1 MYTSGSF
8 KMMAKLSMR
17 NTKNKVY
24 LVSAVYV
31 IIVTVMNFLIN
42 QLVGMS
48 EFLDKVYDA
57 MNAGIMPGYSELIHM
72 LPHPE
77 IWELIISLA
86 LSLMVNFVGIGFAG
100 YCLKVSRG
108 QEGKVSDLMCGFEF
122 FGRAFVILLLRTI
135 FVALWSMIFVVPGII
150 VAIKYS
156 QSYYVMFDNP
166 DLSAYRCMRASGN
179 LMQGFK
185 SFYFIMVLSF
195 ILWHFLDSMLTMLIF
210 IPVVSIYLLPY
221 MGVTY
226 AHFYNARIGY
236 VAPEPEQSSGGDP
249 FNM

>member
-8 KMMAKLSMR
+8 KMMAKISMR
-17 NTKNKVY
+17 NTRYRVY
-24 LVSAVYV
+24 FTSAIYV
-31 IIVTVMNFLIN
+31 AVVTVMNYLIN
-42 QLVGMS
+42 QLVGMG
-48 EFLDKVYDA
+48 EFFNRFYD
-57 MNAGIMPGYSELIHM
+57 MINAGIMPGYSELLHM
-72 LPHPE
+72 LPSPE
-77 IWELIISLA
+77 IWELLLALA
-86 LSLMVNFVGIGFAG
+86 LSFMINFLGIGFAG

-108 QEGKVSDLMCGFEF
+108 QEAKISDLMCGFEF

-135 FVALWSMIFVVPGII
+135 FVAMWSMLFIVPGII

-156 QSYYVMFDNP
+156 QSYYLMFDNP
-166 DLSAYRCMRASGN
+166 GMSGYGCMRASGN

-195 ILWHFLDSMLTMLIF
+195 ILWHFLDSMVTMLIF
-210 IPVVSIYLLPY
+210 IPLVSVYLLPY

-236 VAPEPEQSSGGDP
+236 VAPQHEQDRGGDP
-249 FNM
+249 FDM